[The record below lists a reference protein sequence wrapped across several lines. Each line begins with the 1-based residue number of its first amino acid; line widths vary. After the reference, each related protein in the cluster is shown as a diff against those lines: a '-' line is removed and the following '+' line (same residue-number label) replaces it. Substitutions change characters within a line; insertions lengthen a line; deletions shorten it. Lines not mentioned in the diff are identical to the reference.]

1 MDKYP
6 FFSYFDTDWL
16 RMGPREWERIS
27 LLLVTM
33 RKEMQ
38 ENQDSP
44 SLRRILTSYLQ
55 LILDYCQRIYLR
67 QLTEKES
74 GESDILKRFHR
85 LLVDYFSKDLQ
96 HEKGLPTVS
105 YCASELAYS
114 ARYFGDMIH
123 QSTGGTAI
131 GYIHTFVIDQAKTFL
146 MKGLSVG
153 EVADLLGF
161 EYPHHFS
168 RLFKKVTGMTP
179 TEFLR

>member
-1 MDKYP
+1 M
-6 FFSYFDTDWL
+6 
-16 RMGPREWERIS
+16 
-27 LLLVTM
+27 
-33 RKEMQ
+33 
-38 ENQDSP
+38 
-44 SLRRILTSYLQ
+44 
-55 LILDYCQRIYLR
+55 
-67 QLTEKES
+67 
-74 GESDILKRFHR
+74 
-85 LLVDYFSKDLQ
+85 
-96 HEKGLPTVS
+96 S

-153 EVADLLGF
+153 EAADLLGF

-179 TEFLR
+179 TEFLGI